1 MTAPRLT
8 SGLRVSALLRRVN
21 AAGGFAT
28 VVTKGDVT
36 AGAIALILRAPGDE
50 PCLMVRTFGA
60 AGHYEWTESARG
72 DAIES
77 WATRARQR
85 DPDLWIV
92 ELDIPDAARFIAEM
106 TDA

>member
-8 SGLRVSALLRRVN
+8 SSLQVSALVRRVH

-28 VVTKGDVT
+28 VLAKGDAT
-36 AGAIALILRAPGDE
+36 AGALALVLRDGGDMQ
-50 PCLMVRTFGA
+50 LVTRTLTA
-60 AGHYEWTESARG
+60 AGRYDWTPSAQG
-72 DAIES
+72 AEVDS
-77 WATRARQR
+77 WCERARNR

-106 TDA
+106 SAE